1 MELLSCP
8 FCSNTDLD
16 EYHNPMTNKI
26 GCQNC
31 DFAIEHGKWNT
42 RHTPWISVKDR
53 LPDNK
58 FKVIVYTKWPEE
70 YLSIVPQDY
79 EIRLAH
85 YHKDSDEW
93 EILHNRYDI
102 EVTHWM
108 PLPSL
113 PEEK

>member
-1 MELLSCP
+1 MELLPCA
-8 FCSNTDLD
+8 FCSSND
-16 EYHNPMTNKI
+16 NKYVNDKSCVMCNKC
-26 GCQNC
+26 GSLALTYN
-31 DFAIEHGKWNT
+31 WNT
-42 RHTPWISVKDR
+42 RHTPWISVKDK
-53 LPDNK
+53 LPNNK

-93 EILHNRYDI
+93 EILCNMYDI